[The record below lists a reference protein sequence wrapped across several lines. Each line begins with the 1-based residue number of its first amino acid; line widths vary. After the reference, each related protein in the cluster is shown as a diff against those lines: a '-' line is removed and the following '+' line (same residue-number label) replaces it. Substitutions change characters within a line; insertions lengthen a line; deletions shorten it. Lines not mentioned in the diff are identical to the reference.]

1 MVLLLAALAA
11 AEEEVV
17 GAEAFDLLL
26 LLLLLAD
33 VVAAAPFCCCC
44 CCEALLCA
52 AAADAVPTLRSA
64 KKGGEKIFQF
74 NSIDPSVE
82 TAAAGRQ
89 MSQIVD
95 RATMNGD
102 GECIQVSERL

>member
-26 LLLLLAD
+26 LLLLAD

-44 CCEALLCA
+44 CDALLCA

>member
-1 MVLLLAALAA
+1 MLAALAA

-26 LLLLLAD
+26 LLLLAD

-44 CCEALLCA
+44 CCDALLCA

-64 KKGGEKIFQF
+64 KKRGKNISCQF
-74 NSIDPSVE
+74 NSVE